1 MSWDYVERKVKEALQ
16 ITRGNPMRARQ
27 QLIAWTYEDSKLL
40 YELTKPHMTGIVGH
54 AIAHV
59 EKKEQEEKAG
69 VKKKAP
75 MTSIREQDIN
85 GEFGLE
91 LLKALA
97 GGGSPQFGVESNM
110 APTGKSQASQKHVD
124 TLKKIAKKS
133 EE

>member
-27 QLIAWTYEDSKLL
+27 QIIAWTYEDSKLL
-40 YELTKPHMTGIVGH
+40 YELTKPHMSGIVGH
-54 AIAHV
+54 AIGHV
-59 EKKEQEEKAG
+59 MNKAEHEKDTPTPQK
-69 VKKKAP
+69 VP
-75 MTSIREQDIN
+75 EQDIN

-97 GGGSPQFGVESNM
+97 GGGSPQFGVENN
-110 APTGKSQASQKHVD
+110 APRTGKAQASKSHVD
-124 TLKKIAKKS
+124 AIKRMAKKT